1 MSLEKAKELLE
12 KEVRPALCY
21 ILEKNPERSL
31 ISLAEYL
38 RRFLQ

>member
-1 MSLEKAKELLE
+1 LEEAKELLE
-12 KEVRPALCY
+12 KEARPALWY
-21 ILEKNPERSL
+21 ALEKNPERSL

>member
-21 ILEKNPERSL
+21 ILEKDPELSL